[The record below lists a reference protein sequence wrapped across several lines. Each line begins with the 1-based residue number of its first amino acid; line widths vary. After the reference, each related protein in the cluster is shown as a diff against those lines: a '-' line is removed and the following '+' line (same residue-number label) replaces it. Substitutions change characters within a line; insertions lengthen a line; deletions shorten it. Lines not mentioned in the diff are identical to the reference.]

1 MNLLRIDPIKWID
14 DLLCSA
20 RNGPGVRIEW
30 LAVGP
35 DGAAVENFLRER
47 GIRVWGRKYAFGGPG
62 DTYAVTVRAAQAE
75 IADGLLRGWGVPV
88 VSPQLSRPVTFGRV
102 WGVPAP
108 AQGLGGLLVQ
118 GATGGPRRHE
128 RARPVQR
135 VRRRA
140 RPRRGIP

>member
-1 MNLLRIDPIKWID
+1 MNLRQIDPIKWLD
-14 DLLCSA
+14 DAICAA

-30 LAVGP
+30 LASGP
-35 DGAAVENFLRER
+35 DGADVENFLRER
-47 GIRVWGRKYAFGGPG
+47 GIRVWGRKYAFDGPE
-62 DTYAVTVRAAQAE
+62 DTFAVTVRRAQAK

-108 AQGLGGLLVQ
+108 AQGLAGALVD
-118 GATGGPRRHE
+118 GMTGGPRVE
-128 RARPVQR
+128 RSRAESRR

-140 RPRRGIP
+140 RPRRG

>member
-14 DLLCSA
+14 DFLCSA

-35 DGAAVENFLRER
+35 DGATVENFLRER
-47 GIRVWGRKYAFGGPG
+47 GIRVWGRKYAFNGPG
-62 DTYAVTVRAAQAE
+62 DTYAVTVRAAQAK

-108 AQGLGGLLVQ
+108 AQGFGGLVLGGL
-118 GATGGPRRHE
+118 TGGPR
-128 RARPVQR
+128 A
-135 VRRRA
+135 RRA
-140 RPRRGIP
+140 GYESRRPRRSRPHRGK